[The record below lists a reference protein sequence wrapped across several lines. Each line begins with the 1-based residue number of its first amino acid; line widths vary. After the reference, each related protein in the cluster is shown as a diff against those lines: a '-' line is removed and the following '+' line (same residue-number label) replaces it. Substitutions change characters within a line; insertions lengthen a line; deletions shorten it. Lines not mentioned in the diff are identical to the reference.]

1 VTSRWTPGPLIAW
14 TESDG
19 PGPVPPAAPRRLMFA
34 SAAALGVALFAVLTA
49 NTVCPE
55 HALWIDGLATATVI
69 LVVAAV
75 TTTLLAS
82 VLAPVLT
89 LAACSG
95 GMAIAAIDAVHGVT
109 RSRLIALACA
119 IAGGI
124 AAFSVVKSAR
134 IRRWEASALAPA
146 GMPSAPDLRANTP
159 DVASGAPSR
168 VADEVARTP

>member
-1 VTSRWTPGPLIAW
+1 
-14 TESDG
+14 
-19 PGPVPPAAPRRLMFA
+19 MFA
-34 SAAALGVALFAVLTA
+34 SAAALGVALFALLTA

-55 HALWIDGLATATVI
+55 HALWIDGLATVTGI

-82 VLAPVLT
+82 ALAPVLT

-95 GMAIAAIDAVHGVT
+95 GMAIAAVDVVHGVT

-119 IAGGI
+119 IAGAI

-146 GMPSAPDLRANTP
+146 DTPSAPDLR
-159 DVASGAPSR
+159 DGASDSATGSPSR

>member
-1 VTSRWTPGPLIAW
+1 
-14 TESDG
+14 
-19 PGPVPPAAPRRLMFA
+19 MFA

-55 HALWIDGLATATVI
+55 HALWIDGLATATAI

-119 IAGGI
+119 VAGGI

-134 IRRWEASALAPA
+134 IRSWEASALAPA
-146 GMPSAPDLRANTP
+146 GTPSAGATSAPDLRDSAP
-159 DVASGAPSR
+159 DSATGAPSR